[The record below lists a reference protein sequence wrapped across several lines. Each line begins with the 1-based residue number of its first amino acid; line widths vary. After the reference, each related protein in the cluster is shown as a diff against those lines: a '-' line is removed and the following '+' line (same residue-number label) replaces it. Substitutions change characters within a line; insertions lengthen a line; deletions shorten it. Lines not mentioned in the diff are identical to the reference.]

1 VSFGFD
7 YLDLPNLKENDLMGV
22 CVPAHWLAHRVIP
35 LKKQVH
41 LGWEYNRLQDSTQET
56 TEKINLDLLVK
67 LLEEMFQ
74 NTSSWPTDK

>member
-7 YLDLPNLKENDLMGV
+7 YLDLPYLKENDLTGV

-41 LGWEYNRLQDSTQET
+41 PRWEYNRLQDLTQET
-56 TEKINLDLLVK
+56 TEKINPDLLVK